1 MSSRSIRQFL
11 ASLQSAGIRYLPH
24 VDPPAP
30 PAARP
35 TISRSANRKAA
46 PAAAARSA
54 ARGSAAPASAAN
66 FSKTVLPSE
75 KHSEI
80 TAVME
85 ASLATVQEK
94 GQGLQQIAAIV
105 SQCER
110 CSELAMNRRQT
121 VFGTGN
127 PDAKIM
133 FIGEAP
139 GADEDRLGEPF
150 VGAAGQLL
158 DKIIKACG
166 LKRED
171 LYICNILK
179 CRPPG
184 NRNPLPQEA
193 GNCREYL
200 DAQIAI
206 VQPEYIVCW
215 GTIAAQNLLNEQ
227 RSVGKLRGTWL
238 QHGAAKVLCTYHPSY
253 LLRYPQ
259 QKKEVWGD
267 MKLLMADMGVEL

>member
-35 TISRSANRKAA
+35 TISRSANRKAP
-46 PAAAARSA
+46 PAAAPRSA
-54 ARGSAAPASAAN
+54 ARGSAAPAPAAN

-85 ASLATVQEK
+85 TSLATAQEK
-94 GQGLQQIAAIV
+94 GQALQQIAAIG

>member
-11 ASLQSAGIRYLPH
+11 EALHSAGIRYLPH

-35 TISRSANRKAA
+35 TMIRNAARKAPPVTQRAASPA
-46 PAAAARSA
+46 PS
-54 ARGSAAPASAAN
+54 PAAN
-66 FSKTVLPSE
+66 FSKTVQPSE

-80 TAVME
+80 TAVL
-85 ASLATVQEK
+85 ASAPTTAEDK
-94 GQGLQQIAAIV
+94 GQSLQQIAAIV
-105 SQCER
+105 SKCER

-139 GADEDRLGEPF
+139 GADEDKQGEPF

-166 LKRED
+166 LNRED
-171 LYICNILK
+171 LYICNILR

-206 VQPEYIVCW
+206 VKPEYIVCW
-215 GTIAAQNLLNEQ
+215 GSIAAQNLLSEQ

-238 QHGAAKVLCTYHPSY
+238 QHGEAKVLCTYHPSY

>member
-35 TISRSANRKAA
+35 SMTRGAARKAA
-46 PAAAARSA
+46 PASPRSTPPPA
-54 ARGSAAPASAAN
+54 PAAPPAN
-66 FSKTVLPSE
+66 FSKTVEPLD
-75 KHSEI
+75 KHAEI
-80 TAVME
+80 GAILESGLT
-85 ASLATVQEK
+85 TVEDK
-94 GQGLQQIAAIV
+94 GQGLQQMAAIV
-105 SQCER
+105 SKCDR

-158 DKIIKACG
+158 DKIIGACG

-206 VQPEYIVCW
+206 VQPDYIVCW